1 MKAPSSNGV
10 SPNPME
16 GERRNINSEL
26 WHACAGPLISL
37 PPAGSLVVYFPQGHS
52 EQVAAS
58 MQKQTDFI
66 PSYPNLPS
74 KLICMLQNV
83 TLNADPETEEVYAQM
98 TLQPVNKYDRDALLA
113 SDMGLKINRQP
124 NEFFCKT
131 LTASDTSTHGGFSV
145 PRRAAEKIFPALD
158 FSMQPPCQEL
168 VAKDIHDNTWTFR
181 HIFRGQPKRHLLTT
195 GWSVFVSTKRL
206 FAGDSVLFVR
216 DGKGQ
221 LLLGIRR
228 ANRQQP
234 ALSSS
239 VISSDSMHIGVL
251 AAAAHA
257 NANNSPFTIF
267 YNPRAAPAEFVVPLA
282 KYTKAMYAQ
291 VSLGMRFRMIFE
303 TEECG
308 VRRYMGTV
316 TGISDLDPVRWKNS
330 QWRNLQIGWDESAA
344 GDRPSRVSVWDI
356 EPVLTP
362 FYICPPPFFRPRFAG
377 QPGMPDDGTDMESA
391 LKRAMPWLDNGLEMK
406 DPSSTIFPGLSLVQ
420 WMSMQQQNGGQVPS
434 SAGFFPSM
442 VSPTAAMHNSLG
454 GADDQSKLVS
464 FQTPPGGISSSNL
477 QFNKPNLQGAMSQ
490 LPQPPTTLSQQ
501 QQLQQLLHSYLN
513 HQQSQPQQH
522 KGQLLLGI
530 RRANRQQPALSSS
543 VISSDSMH
551 IGVLAAAAHANA
563 NNSPFTIFYNPR
575 AAPAEFVVPLAKYTK
590 AMYAQV
596 SLGMRFRMIFET
608 EECGVRRYMGTVTGI
623 SDLDPVRWKNSQWRN
638 LQIGWDESAAGDRPS
653 RVSVWDIEPV
663 LTPFYIC
670 PPPFFRPRFA
680 GQPGMP
686 DDGTDMESALKRAMP
701 WLDNGLEMKDPSSTI
716 FPGLSLVQ
724 WMSMQQQNGGQ
735 VPSSAGFFPSM
746 VSPTA
751 AMHNSLGGA
760 DDQSK
765 LVSFQTPPG
774 GISSSNLQF
783 NKPNLQGAMSQL
795 PQPPTTLSQQQQL
808 QQLLHSSL
816 NHQQSQPQQQP
827 QSHQQQQQ
835 QPQSLHQQ
843 QQQQSLLLQQQQQ
856 QQQSLQ
862 QHHQQQLQQH
872 HQQPLQ
878 QQTQQQQLQQQ
889 QQQLRAQQLQSHTH
903 PQPQQSPPHPQPQ
916 SHPQQLQPHKLQQFQ
931 LPQNQLYNG
940 QPAVQQHQSQQ
951 ASMHHLQSQVVSGS
965 IASSVIAPPSSSLNQ
980 SFQQQQQQSTQLQ
993 HTHRHI
999 GASTSQSSVIETS
1012 KSSSNLMSIPPQDT
1026 QFSRQM
1032 EQQQPPGS
1040 SSLPSQLL
1048 HQQLQSQQFPQLP
1061 SPSQVQQ
1068 FPSSCTNTGLPSL
1081 QPPQTLVSRP
1091 QDKQNPPV
1099 GGGAKAYSGITDGGD
1114 APSSS
1119 TSPST
1124 NNCQISSSTFLNRSQ
1139 SGPAILIPDPAVDVS
1154 GSLVQDLYSKS
1165 DMRLKHELVSQQKPK
1180 ASLTDHQLEASASGT
1195 SYGLDGGE
1203 NNRQQNFLSPNF
1215 GLDGDSR
1222 NSLFGGAANVE
1233 NGFVPD
1239 TLLSR
1244 GYDSQKDLQN
1254 MLSNYGGVPNVIGT
1268 EMSTSAVRTQSFG
1281 IPNVPAISNDIAV
1294 NDAGVLGG
1302 GLWPTQTQRM
1312 RTYTKV
1318 QKRGSVGRSID
1329 VNRYRGYD
1337 ELRHD
1342 LARMFGIEGQL
1353 EDPLTSDWKLV
1364 YVDHEND
1371 ILLVGDDPWE
1381 EFVNCVQSIKIL
1393 SSAEVQ
1399 QMSLDGNFA
1408 GLPATNQACSG
1419 GDNGNGWRGQYDDN
1433 SATSFNR

>member
-10 SPNPME
+10 SPKPLE

-454 GADDQSKLVS
+454 GADDQS
-464 FQTPPGGISSSNL
+464 N
-477 QFNKPNLQGAMSQ
+477 
-490 LPQPPTTLSQQ
+490 
-501 QQLQQLLHSYLN
+501 
-513 HQQSQPQQH
+513 
-522 KGQLLLGI
+522 
-530 RRANRQQPALSSS
+530 
-543 VISSDSMH
+543 
-551 IGVLAAAAHANA
+551 
-563 NNSPFTIFYNPR
+563 
-575 AAPAEFVVPLAKYTK
+575 
-590 AMYAQV
+590 
-596 SLGMRFRMIFET
+596 
-608 EECGVRRYMGTVTGI
+608 
-623 SDLDPVRWKNSQWRN
+623 
-638 LQIGWDESAAGDRPS
+638 
-653 RVSVWDIEPV
+653 
-663 LTPFYIC
+663 
-670 PPPFFRPRFA
+670 
-680 GQPGMP
+680 
-686 DDGTDMESALKRAMP
+686 
-701 WLDNGLEMKDPSSTI
+701 
-716 FPGLSLVQ
+716 
-724 WMSMQQQNGGQ
+724 
-735 VPSSAGFFPSM
+735 
-746 VSPTA
+746 
-751 AMHNSLGGA
+751 
-760 DDQSK
+760 
-765 LVSFQTPPG
+765 
-774 GISSSNLQF
+774 
-783 NKPNLQGAMSQL
+783 
-795 PQPPTTLSQQQQL
+795 
-808 QQLLHSSL
+808 
-816 NHQQSQPQQQP
+816 
-827 QSHQQQQQ
+827 
-835 QPQSLHQQ
+835 
-843 QQQQSLLLQQQQQ
+843 
-856 QQQSLQ
+856 
-862 QHHQQQLQQH
+862 
-872 HQQPLQ
+872 
-878 QQTQQQQLQQQ
+878 
-889 QQQLRAQQLQSHTH
+889 
-903 PQPQQSPPHPQPQ
+903 
-916 SHPQQLQPHKLQQFQ
+916 
-931 LPQNQLYNG
+931 
-940 QPAVQQHQSQQ
+940 
-951 ASMHHLQSQVVSGS
+951 
-965 IASSVIAPPSSSLNQ
+965 
-980 SFQQQQQQSTQLQ
+980 
-993 HTHRHI
+993 
-999 GASTSQSSVIETS
+999 
-1012 KSSSNLMSIPPQDT
+1012 
-1026 QFSRQM
+1026 
-1032 EQQQPPGS
+1032 
-1040 SSLPSQLL
+1040 
-1048 HQQLQSQQFPQLP
+1048 QQFPQLP

-1139 SGPAILIPDPAVDVS
+1139 SGPAILIPDPAADMS

-1165 DMRLKHELVSQQKPK
+1165 DMRLKHELVRQQKPK

-1215 GLDGDSR
+1215 GLDGAKARFSGEINR
-1222 NSLFGGAANVE
+1222 RQ
-1233 NGFVPD
+1233 P
-1239 TLLSR
+1239 
-1244 GYDSQKDLQN
+1244 LQ
-1254 MLSNYGGVPNVIGT
+1254 
-1268 EMSTSAVRTQSFG
+1268 R
-1281 IPNVPAISNDIAV
+1281 
-1294 NDAGVLGG
+1294 
-1302 GLWPTQTQRM
+1302 
-1312 RTYTKV
+1312 
-1318 QKRGSVGRSID
+1318 
-1329 VNRYRGYD
+1329 
-1337 ELRHD
+1337 
-1342 LARMFGIEGQL
+1342 
-1353 EDPLTSDWKLV
+1353 
-1364 YVDHEND
+1364 
-1371 ILLVGDDPWE
+1371 